1 MEAKI
6 CTISTFFLAGF
17 IILSH
22 ASEPEVSLKI
32 GKLKGVVSRSYAGR
46 EFNAYLGIPFAKPPI
61 GSLRFQDPVPPEPW
75 SGTLDASKPGN
86 MCLQMQDEGNED
98 CLYLNI
104 YTPKIDSTNGKGLDV
119 LVAIHGGGFQNGFS
133 HMQEPDYL
141 MDRDDLILVT
151 FNYRLGILG
160 FLSLG
165 DEYLPGN
172 YGLKDQVLALRWIKE
187 NIGSFGGDANKITL
201 LGCSAG
207 GASVHYHVLSPL
219 SKGLFQKAIMMSG
232 TALDP
237 WAKKVD
243 PKSATLEVAEAI
255 GCPVDGCH
263 SKIVECLK
271 EQPADLL
278 TKKASIFVKYLIF
291 DGMHIGPVVEKAGN
305 SKEPFILTEPEE
317 LIKAGKI
324 SNVPLLISHTDTDGM
339 FLAAEVLK
347 KDEYIDELET
357 RWYEL
362 APIVFDF
369 ESGDEQKD
377 RKTAQSIREFY
388 FGQRS
393 IRENPL
399 NLVKLFTERYLSL
412 GAQKAAKLHALV
424 SKSPVY
430 AYIFSHVGK
439 PRLTDLLNVTFT
451 FQGGA
456 DHADDFM
463 YVLPMPTIRKQ
474 IENPSELAMSLRMIE
489 TVMKFIKGTPVK
501 GWRTVQ
507 SGLPNLTY
515 LKISGP
521 DEVDEFQTLT
531 DFSSH
536 KFWESLKIGGSSAKK
551 AARTEL

>member
-22 ASEPEVSLKI
+22 ASEPEVTLKI

-61 GSLRFQDPVPPEPW
+61 GSLRFQDPVPLEPW

-104 YTPKIDSTNGKGLDV
+104 YTPKIDSTDGKGLDV

-219 SKGLFQKAIMMSG
+219 SKG
-232 TALDP
+232 
-237 WAKKVD
+237 
-243 PKSATLEVAEAI
+243 
-255 GCPVDGCH
+255 
-263 SKIVECLK
+263 
-271 EQPADLL
+271 
-278 TKKASIFVKYLIF
+278 
-291 DGMHIGPVVEKAGN
+291 PVVEKAGN

-339 FLAAEVLK
+339 FLAAASVCLTSR
-347 KDEYIDELET
+347 L
-357 RWYEL
+357 
-362 APIVFDF
+362 PV
-369 ESGDEQKD
+369 D
-377 RKTAQSIREFY
+377 R
-388 FGQRS
+388 
-393 IRENPL
+393 
-399 NLVKLFTERYLSL
+399 LSN
-412 GAQKAAKLHALV
+412 
-424 SKSPVY
+424 Y
-430 AYIFSHVGK
+430 
-439 PRLTDLLNVTFT
+439 
-451 FQGGA
+451 
-456 DHADDFM
+456 
-463 YVLPMPTIRKQ
+463 
-474 IENPSELAMSLRMIE
+474 
-489 TVMKFIKGTPVK
+489 
-501 GWRTVQ
+501 
-507 SGLPNLTY
+507 
-515 LKISGP
+515 
-521 DEVDEFQTLT
+521 
-531 DFSSH
+531 
-536 KFWESLKIGGSSAKK
+536 
-551 AARTEL
+551 